1 MERLKLYNHQ
11 NVEIQM
17 INTDE
22 IREVIEKLFLT

>member
-11 NVEIQM
+11 NVEFQM

-22 IREVIEKLFLT
+22 IGEVVEKLFLT